1 MEILFL
7 VTILIMSILLIPLSI
22 ECSSKYLFLYV
33 IPISLIVWMSIVKTN
48 CPYRCTE
55 EIYTIHIV
63 DNVPIINKNNH
74 IINMS
79 SILDQ
84 NLTENQRVLVST
96 KETGWYGGI
105 YWLMPPH
112 DQITYKLIEE
122 LDSP

>member
-7 VTILIMSILLIPLSI
+7 VTIVIMSILLIPLSLDI
-22 ECSSKYLFLYV
+22 DSRFGFLYIV
-33 IPISLIVWMSIVKTN
+33 PIFLIVWMSIVKIN
-48 CPYRCTE
+48 YPYRCTE
-55 EIYTIHIV
+55 ETYTIHIV

-79 SILDQ
+79 SVLGQ
-84 NLTENQRVLVST
+84 NLTENQKILVSR